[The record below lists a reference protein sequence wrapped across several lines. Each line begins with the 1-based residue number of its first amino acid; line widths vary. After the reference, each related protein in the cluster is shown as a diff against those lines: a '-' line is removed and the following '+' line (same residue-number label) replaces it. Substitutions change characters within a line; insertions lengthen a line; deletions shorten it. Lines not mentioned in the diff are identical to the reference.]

1 MLRKIAK
8 EWCPPGLTK
17 LARRVKGRI
26 RQPGETAIER
36 ELARI
41 RLLPPGQPAT
51 TNLLGTPFELME
63 GKSFAGLYDA
73 YFQRKL
79 YEFAAASQKPFIID
93 CGANVGVGVR
103 WWKARYPG
111 AKVLAFEA
119 DPEIFRVLKANC
131 GQLAGVTLE
140 NAAVWDR
147 EGQGTFLAKG
157 SEGGHMAEFS
167 NRTTPA
173 PTRTVSCVRLR
184 RFLSEKC
191 DLLKMDIEGA
201 EVKVLRDCADSLE
214 QVSRIFVEHHSFV
227 GRDQHLG
234 ETLLILEK
242 AGFRIHAHV
251 ELPSPSPF
259 HELLRF
265 NEKDLRLALFCF
277 RAEVAPRMKALD

>member
-1 MLRKIAK
+1 MLRQISK
-8 EWCPPGLTK
+8 EWCPPGLIK
-17 LARRVKGRI
+17 LARTVKRKDHH
-26 RQPGETAIER
+26 PGETAIER

-51 TNLLGTPFELME
+51 TNILGTPFELID

-73 YFQRKL
+73 YFQKKI
-79 YEFAAASQKPFIID
+79 YDFTTTCAKPFIID

-111 AKVLAFEA
+111 AKILAFEA

-131 GQLAGVTLE
+131 GELAGVTLE
-140 NAAVWDR
+140 NAAVWNR
-147 EGQGTFLAKG
+147 EGQNTFLAKG
-157 SEGGHMAEFS
+157 GDGGHMAEFS
-167 NRTTPA
+167 NMATAA

-191 DLLKMDIEGA
+191 DLLKIDIEGA
-201 EVKVLRDCADSLE
+201 EVNVLRDCADSLE

-227 GRDQHLG
+227 GRHQHLG

-251 ELPSPSPF
+251 EVPSPSPF
-259 HELLRF
+259 HELLRY

-277 RAEVAPRMKALD
+277 RPEAAPGMKALD